1 MAVKVPDVLLAYANN
16 ITFHKKTLDWKMTK
30 THFLFFFCP
39 QSRQYLCLLISY
51 FFGFIHYFI
60 VVCLQLSAFS
70 PDHSPPPH
78 PNPPPSPASTFLGT
92 QLSLI

>member
-16 ITFHKKTLDWKMTK
+16 ITFHKKLWIGRGPKLT
-30 THFLFFFCP
+30 FFFFFCP
-39 QSRQYLCLLISY
+39 QSRQYLCLFISY

-70 PDHSPPPH
+70 PYHSPPPH

-92 QLSLI
+92 HLS